1 MTNKQ
6 LAAICL
12 YHERDNNLVCAEVLE
27 QLYLDFFN
35 DYLTTAQY
43 AEHGEL
49 ELNMVEHALD
59 LGRAIAHTLTGGAP
73 DET

>member
-49 ELNMVEHALD
+49 ELNMVEHALG
-59 LGRAIAHTLTGGAP
+59 LGREYNHKMRG
-73 DET
+73 

>member
-1 MTNKQ
+1 MNDKQ

-12 YHERDNNLVCAEVLE
+12 GYERDHSTTCAEVL
-27 QLYLDFFN
+27 QRFYLDFHN
-35 DYLTTAQY
+35 DGLTTAQY

-59 LGRAIAHTLTGGAP
+59 LGRTYNHKMRG
-73 DET
+73 

>member
-1 MTNKQ
+1 MNDKQ

-12 YHERDNNLVCAEVLE
+12 GHTRDTNVNCSLVLE
-27 QLYLDFFN
+27 QMYLDFFN

-49 ELNMVEHALD
+49 ELNMVEHALS
-59 LGRAIAHTLTGGAP
+59 LGREYNHKMRG
-73 DET
+73 

>member
-49 ELNMVEHALD
+49 ELNLVEHALS
-59 LGRAIAHTLTGGAP
+59 LGREYNHKMRG
-73 DET
+73 

>member
-49 ELNMVEHALD
+49 ELIMVEHALD
-59 LGRAIAHTLTGGAP
+59 LGRTYNHKMRG
-73 DET
+73 